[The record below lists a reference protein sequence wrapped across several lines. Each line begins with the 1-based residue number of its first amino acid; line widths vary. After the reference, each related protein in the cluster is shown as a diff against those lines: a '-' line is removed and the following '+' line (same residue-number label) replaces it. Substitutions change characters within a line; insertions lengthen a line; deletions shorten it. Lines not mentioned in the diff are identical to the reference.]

1 MLNIARLLIYAF
13 VVFASLYRVADYQ
26 QQRAE
31 LLRDFP
37 KCENVVC
44 PA

>member
-13 VVFASLYRVADYQ
+13 VVLASFYRVADYQ
-26 QQRAE
+26 QQRAD

-37 KCENVVC
+37 KCVNAVC